1 MQLTVT
7 AKVGRVVS
15 DTFVRVKTVCFL
27 TYNLV
32 YEVETVVGRVIEEKG
47 ENQMLIWLK
56 EWMGKA

>member
-1 MQLTVT
+1 MQLTIT
-7 AKVGRVVS
+7 GKVGIVVS

-47 ENQMLIWLK
+47 ENEMLI
-56 EWMGKA
+56 